1 VPFYNPGQSSQ
12 DPNASC
18 NNVQTPNSGPQPA
31 DCDLPLGG
39 FSLWEASAELR
50 FPLLGPLR
58 GAAFVDT
65 GDVSPYQLSLRWD
78 RPHLSAGLGLRY
90 ATPIGPVRF
99 DVGYRV
105 PGLQAPASPDESPPA
120 ELFGLPVAISI
131 GIGEPF

>member
-1 VPFYNPGQSSQ
+1 MACN
-12 DPNASC
+12 DPQAA
-18 NNVQTPNSGPQPA
+18 GPLPS

-58 GAAFVDT
+58 GAVFADT
-65 GDVSPYQLSLRWD
+65 GDVSPYKLDLRWN

-90 ATPIGPVRF
+90 ATPIGPVRV

-105 PGLQAPASPDESPPA
+105 PGLQAPKSADEFEPD
-120 ELFGLPVAISI
+120 ELFGLPIAISI